1 MMDGM
6 LNKIKQKRDLDMQML
21 DEIEQEM
28 ERKAIAA
35 SMLDQG

>member
-1 MMDGM
+1 MDGM